1 MRIMKIFKEK
11 IIIAVLVLSAAL
23 RIFYLLGTEYNERTY
38 DVTEGG
44 GHLDYIR
51 YLAENYKLPDPTSGW
66 EYHQPPLY
74 YISGAIVYKFSQ
86 TFHINFYKTLQ
97 ILSFFYFYVFIVFGI
112 LILRNIIENKRL
124 FYLSTAV
131 LAFWPS
137 GIIHS
142 ARIGNDA
149 MLYAFYAACLYFILR
164 WHKEKNVKLLY
175 FSVFIFSAAILIK
188 ANAIA
193 LAGVIAVSVFLA
205 FFQKYK
211 LPFKHIIIV
220 SFLIIFS
227 ILLSFA
233 PKFYGHFK
241 NNKNDW
247 LVGGALQTMNRRL
260 FVGNGFKNYA
270 YFDANK
276 FIKQPFTSSW
286 EDWGGRQYFWNY
298 LLKTSL
304 FGEFSFNNNFQSSLG
319 LVLSWTFLA
328 VLFYGIIGFILGVK
342 KNILIFFN
350 ALLLLFL
357 IFLFKFKIPSSS
369 NGDFRY
375 IFPSLLS
382 FISFNS
388 YSLEYFK
395 KTNTVIFYF
404 GAVASVLFVLLSAL
418 FFILN

>member
-1 MRIMKIFKEK
+1 MKIFKDK
-11 IIIAVLVLSAAL
+11 IIIVILVLSVAL

-44 GHLDYIR
+44 GHLDYVR
-51 YLAENYKLPDPTSGW
+51 YLAENYKLPDPTGGW

-74 YISGAIVYKFSQ
+74 YISGAVVYKFSQ
-86 TFHINFYKTLQ
+86 TFHINSYKTLQ
-97 ILSFFYFYVFIVFGI
+97 ALSLFYFYVFIVFGI
-112 LILRNIIENKRL
+112 LILRNLAENKRL
-124 FYLSTAV
+124 FYLSAAV

-142 ARIGNDA
+142 IRIGNDA

-175 FSVFIFSAAILIK
+175 FSVFIFSAAILTK

-193 LAGVIAVSVFLA
+193 LAGIIAVSVFFA
-205 FFQKYK
+205 FFQNYK

-227 ILLSFA
+227 VLLSFA

-247 LVGGALQTMNRRL
+247 LVGGVLPTMNRKL

-270 YFDANK
+270 CFNTNK

-286 EDWGGRQYFWNY
+286 EDWGGRQCFWNY
-298 LLKTSL
+298 FLKTSL
-304 FGEFSFNNNFQSSLG
+304 FGEFSFKNNIQPKLG
-319 LVLSWTFLA
+319 MIISWTFLA
-328 VLFYGIIGFILGVK
+328 VLFYGIMGFILGAK
-342 KNILIFFN
+342 KNIIIFSN

-357 IFLFKFKIPSSS
+357 IFLFKFKISSSS

-375 IFPSLLS
+375 ILPSLLS

-395 KTNTVIFYF
+395 KTNIIIFYF